1 MTNLLDM
8 LQSQVG
14 DTLVKQAGS
23 LLNENE
29 SNMGKAIG
37 AALPSLMGVL
47 ADKGSSESGAGEL
60 MDMISSGGFDG
71 SMLDNLGDMLGGGA
85 TNNAGLDNMLQ
96 QGGNIL
102 GSLLGG
108 NKQNGLTE
116 MIANFAGIGKS
127 STGSLLKMAAPLLL
141 STVGKQVMKNG
152 LNAGD
157 LMKLLSGQTDFVK
170 SAMPSGLGGVGKLLG
185 LSGPLGD
192 LGADARQAVSDVRET
207 ATAATNKSRNWLPY
221 LLLGLV
227 AIAAIWWFTRG
238 GGEEAV
244 EEGVAKTEQLA
255 EDAAEKTKEM
265 ALDVASEVQAAAGS
279 VGAKLQSWL
288 KSGTGEGVFEFQHA
302 TFETGSSDINPQL
315 ESEIRTLAAIMKNN
329 PSMTVEIAG
338 HTDNTGDAGDN
349 KELSMLRAQKIK
361 ALLAAEGV
369 EKSRIEANGYGQE
382 KPIAANDTEA
392 GREKN
397 RRVEVK
403 VLSK

>member
-1 MTNLLDM
+1 MTNLLDL

-14 DTLVKQAGS
+14 DTFVKQAGS

-108 NKQNGLTE
+108 NKQNGLIE

-152 LNAGD
+152 LNVGD

-170 SAMPSGLGGVGKLLG
+170 SAMPAGLGGVGKLLG

-192 LGADARQAVSDVRET
+192 LGADAREAVSDVRET

-221 LLLGLV
+221 LLLAVLAV
-227 AIAAIWWFTRG
+227 AAIWWFTRG

-244 EEGVAKTEQLA
+244 EEGVAQTGQMA

-265 ALDVASEVQAAAGS
+265 ASDVASEVQAAAGS
-279 VGAKLQSWL
+279 VGAKLQNWL

-315 ESEIRTLAAIMKNN
+315 ESEIKTLAAIMKENS
-329 PSMTVEIAG
+329 SMTVEIAG
-338 HTDNTGDAGDN
+338 HTDNTGDAANN

-361 ALLAAEGV
+361 AMLAAEGV

-382 KPIAANDTEA
+382 KPLASNDTEE

>member
-1 MTNLLDM
+1 MTNLLD
-8 LQSQVG
+8 LIQSQVG
-14 DTLVKQAGS
+14 DTLIKQAGS

-29 SNMGKAIG
+29 SSMGKAVG

-60 MDMISSGGFDG
+60 MDMINSGGFDG
-71 SMLDNLGDMLGGGA
+71 SMLDNLGDILGGGA
-85 TNNAGLDNMLQ
+85 TDNAGLDNMLQ

-108 NKQNGLTE
+108 NKQSGLID

-127 STGSLLKMAAPLLL
+127 SSGSLLKMAAPLLL
-141 STVGKQVMKNG
+141 STIGKQVMKNG
-152 LNAGD
+152 LNAGG
-157 LMKLLSGQTDFVK
+157 LMKLLGGQTDFIK
-170 SAMPSGLGGVGKLLG
+170 SAMPAGLAGVGNLLG

-192 LGADARQAVSDVRET
+192 LGAGAREAVSDVRET
-207 ATAATNKSRNWLPY
+207 AAATTNKSRNWLPY
-221 LLLGLV
+221 LLLAVL

-244 EEGVAKTEQLA
+244 EEGVAKTGQMA
-255 EDAAEKTKEM
+255 EDAAEKTQE
-265 ALDVASEVQAAAGS
+265 VASEMAADVQAAAGS

-288 KSGTGEGVFEFQHA
+288 KSGKGEGIFEFQHA
-302 TFETGSSDINPQL
+302 TFETGSSGISPQL
-315 ESEIRTLAAIMKNN
+315 ESEIKTLAAIMKNN

-338 HTDNTGDAGDN
+338 HTDNTGDAADN

-361 ALLAAEGV
+361 AMLASEGV
-369 EKSRIEANGYGQE
+369 EKSRIEANGYGQA
-382 KPIAANDTEA
+382 KPIAGNDTEE

>member
-1 MTNLLDM
+1 MTNLLDL

-14 DTLVKQAGS
+14 DTFVKQAGS

-108 NKQNGLTE
+108 NKQNGLIE

-152 LNAGD
+152 LNVGD

-170 SAMPSGLGGVGKLLG
+170 SAMPAGLGGVGKLLG

-192 LGADARQAVSDVRET
+192 LGADAREAVSDVRET

-221 LLLGLV
+221 LLLAVLAV
-227 AIAAIWWFTRG
+227 AAIWWFTRG

-244 EEGVAKTEQLA
+244 EEGVAKTGQMA

-265 ALDVASEVQAAAGS
+265 ASDVASEVQAAAGS
-279 VGAKLQSWL
+279 VGAKLQNWL

-315 ESEIRTLAAIMKNN
+315 ESEIKTLAAIMKENS
-329 PSMTVEIAG
+329 SMTVEIAG
-338 HTDNTGDAGDN
+338 HTDNTGDAANN

-361 ALLAAEGV
+361 AMLAAEGV

-382 KPIAANDTEA
+382 KPLASNDTEE

>member
-1 MTNLLDM
+1 MTNLLDL

-108 NKQNGLTE
+108 NKQNGLIE

-152 LNAGD
+152 LNVGD

-170 SAMPSGLGGVGKLLG
+170 SAMPAGLGGVGKLLG

-192 LGADARQAVSDVRET
+192 LGADAREAVSDVRET

-221 LLLGLV
+221 LLLAVLAV
-227 AIAAIWWFTRG
+227 AAIWWFTRG

-244 EEGVAKTEQLA
+244 EEGVAKTGQMA

-265 ALDVASEVQAAAGS
+265 ASDVASEVQAAAGS
-279 VGAKLQSWL
+279 VGAKLQNWL

-315 ESEIRTLAAIMKNN
+315 ESEIKTLAAIMKENS
-329 PSMTVEIAG
+329 SMTVEIAG
-338 HTDNTGDAGDN
+338 HTDNTGDAANN

-361 ALLAAEGV
+361 AMLAAEGV

-382 KPIAANDTEA
+382 KPLASNDTEE